1 MKKALILFAH
11 GARDPEW
18 ALPLRRVQAMVR
30 SQLAAAGRDEPV
42 ELAFLEFM
50 SPSLAEV
57 TEQLAAQSVTDVTV
71 IPMFMA
77 QGGHLKR
84 DLPLMLD
91 KLAQDFPALRFK
103 LAAAVGEHE
112 AVLQAMAQVA
122 LLGLGA

>member
-18 ALPLRRVQAMVR
+18 ALPLRRVQAIVR
-30 SQLAAAGRDEPV
+30 GQLAAAGRDEPV

-57 TEQLAAQSVTDVTV
+57 TEQLAAQGVTDVTV

-91 KLAQDFPALRFK
+91 KLAQDFPALRFN